1 MPNFK
6 GDPAM
11 MYVNTVF
18 TNRNSKIPDILDSL
32 VSINSLLNLKDN
44 NGVMAASKPMNL
56 GNRIE
61 T

>member
-1 MPNFK
+1 
-6 GDPAM
+6 M

-32 VSINSLLNLKDN
+32 VSNNSLLNLKDN